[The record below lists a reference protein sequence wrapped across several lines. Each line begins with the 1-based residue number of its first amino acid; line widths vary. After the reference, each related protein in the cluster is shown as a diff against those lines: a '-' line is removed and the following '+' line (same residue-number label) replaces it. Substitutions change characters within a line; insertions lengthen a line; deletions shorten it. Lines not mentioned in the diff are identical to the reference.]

1 MPDISVITST
11 FNRKDLLLEKLES
24 LKLQSLEASRF
35 EWLVLV
41 NADDGSFEALQ
52 AAETAFELRVLKPEK
67 PIGIGAARNV
77 CIREAKGRI
86 LYFSDDDCLL
96 EPDTL
101 VQHVAAQR
109 QACVAIGGIDFIA
122 ESREQWQPKKVS
134 FWNLNGA
141 NSSVPRADVLSV
153 GLFDERIEGY
163 GGEDLL
169 LGYKLV
175 KQGLVFKAVAAGVR
189 HMGPN
194 PMRGKNLEKA
204 FSAGRNASRIA
215 GFYPDLAFQLGV
227 HPLLMGLKRFIFNP
241 TFRVFIKMNHSLLY
255 EEAYFKGALTGKK
268 ERENDG

>member
-24 LKLQSLEASRF
+24 LKLQSVEASRF

-41 NADDGSFEALQ
+41 NSDDGSFEALQ
-52 AAETAFELRVLKPEK
+52 AAETAFKLRVFKPEK
-67 PIGIGAARNV
+67 AMSIGAARNV
-77 CIREAKGRI
+77 CIREAKGQV

-101 VQHVAAQR
+101 LQHLAAQR
-109 QACVAIGGIDFIA
+109 QACVAIGGIDFVT
-122 ESREQWQPKKVS
+122 ESIEKWEPTKVS

-141 NSSVPRADVLSV
+141 NSSAPRAAVMAV
-153 GLFDERIEGY
+153 GAFDERIEGY

-169 LGYKLV
+169 LGYKLF
-175 KQGLVFKAVAAGVR
+175 KQGLLFEALAASVR
-189 HMGPN
+189 HRGPN

-204 FSAGRNASRIA
+204 FSAGRNASKIA
-215 GFYPDLAFQLGV
+215 SFYPDLAFQLGV

-241 TFRVFIKMNHSLLY
+241 AFSVFIKLNHSLLY
-255 EEAYFKGALTGKK
+255 EEAYFKGALAGRK
-268 ERENDG
+268 ERKNHG